1 MSLVT
6 YYVCDGCGR
15 KTLSIYG
22 KGWRI
27 HQTWRDGSVTD
38 HYCDRHPEL
47 RLQGMRPADR
57 G

>member
-1 MSLVT
+1 MSTVT

-27 HQTWRDGSVTD
+27 HETWRDGSQVD
-38 HYCDRHPEL
+38 HYCDRHPTL
-47 RLQGMRPADR
+47 RLQGMRSADR